1 MHSFDRDTC
10 VLFSGAGAG
19 AEAEFGA
26 MPMLPRARPKTAAM
40 RREGPRA
47 ALLEFVMIVTFSLV

>member
-1 MHSFDRDTC
+1 MKLTLS
-10 VLFSGAGAG
+10 